1 MFLQG
6 AAYDA
11 IRSDSRLDFGFVF
24 ADCIRLLAPDC
35 LVDPQIQEGCPADK
49 APASRAVH
57 MKCYRNIW
65 KQHIIAWWYLAKVKQ
80 YRHIS
85 LSLSLCLAVPPYI
98 TGEVKY
104 RAARWKHIADCLAV
118 CISSNTPLDMDGLTF
133 RISTLLCS
141 FSQSLLSFNV

>member
-57 MKCYRNIW
+57 MKLLQKHLKATHHRMVIFG
-65 KQHIIAWWYLAKVKQ
+65 KSEA
-80 YRHIS
+80 IS
-85 LSLSLCLAVPPYI
+85 AYLSLSLCLAVPPYI